1 MSQWLKMLAWARIQG
16 PLGALGD
23 DYRHADMALRTSIL
37 GKPGEKRNIAD
48 FLPLWRLPSD
58 YRAWG
63 IDLGEDPKPEEFTV
77 DD

>member
-1 MSQWLKMLAWARIQG
+1 MLAWARLQG

-23 DYRHADMALRTSIL
+23 DYRHAELVMNTSVL
-37 GKPGEKRNIAD
+37 GKSEKQRCIAD
-48 FLPLWRLPSD
+48 YLPLWRNPTD

-63 IDLGEDPKPEEFTV
+63 IDLGDDPGTEEFTV

>member
-1 MSQWLKMLAWARIQG
+1 MLAWARLQG

-23 DYRHADMALRTSIL
+23 DYRHADLVMRTTIL
-37 GKPGEKRNIAD
+37 GKPGEPRCHAD
-48 FLPLWRLPSD
+48 FLPPWRKPTD

-63 IDLGEDPKPEEFTV
+63 IDLGDDPGQEEFTV

>member
-1 MSQWLKMLAWARIQG
+1 MKMLAWARLQG

-23 DYRHADMALRTSIL
+23 DYRHADLVMRTTIL
-37 GKPGEKRNIAD
+37 GKPGEERRIAD
-48 FLPLWRLPSD
+48 FLPAWRNPTD

-63 IDLGEDPKPEEFTV
+63 IDLGDDPGPEEFTV

>member
-1 MSQWLKMLAWARIQG
+1 MVAWARLQG

-23 DYRHADMALRTSIL
+23 DYRHADLVMRTSTL
-37 GKPGEKRNIAD
+37 GKPGQERCIAG

-63 IDLGEDPKPEEFTV
+63 IDLGDDAKPEEFTV

>member
-1 MSQWLKMLAWARIQG
+1 MLAWARIQG

-23 DYRHADMALRTSIL
+23 DYRHAELLMHTSIL
-37 GKPGEKRNIAD
+37 GKTGKERRIAD
-48 FLPLWRLPSD
+48 FLSAWRNPTD

-63 IDLGEDPKPEEFTV
+63 IDLGDDPAPEEFTV